1 VGTWCGGSV
10 ADRWGSRASL
20 LVATGV
26 LAAVGPMIS
35 AATTVTAV
43 AALAVGWGIAS
54 WGIVPAQQHRL
65 LGLGPTGGPSPAPVV
80 LALNSSAIHLGSALG
95 ALLGGLVLDM
105 GAADRLWW
113 VSVVCCGAVLLL
125 QNQITRKGRS

>member
-1 VGTWCGGSV
+1 VGGTVGTGGIGLVIAAFGIGGLVGTWCGGS
-10 ADRWGSRASL
+10 
-20 LVATGV
+20 
-26 LAAVGPMIS
+26 
-35 AATTVTAV
+35 
-43 AALAVGWGIAS
+43 
-54 WGIVPAQQHRL
+54 HRL
-65 LGLGPTGGPSPAPVV
+65 LGLGPTVGPSPAPVV